1 MAENVIK
8 NNNTII
14 VGTISSGMEFSH
26 EVYGEGFYVFYV
38 DVPRLSDSCD
48 RLQVTISERLIADQ
62 DMSIGRRIK
71 IEGQF
76 RSYNNYK
83 TEGNKLIL
91 TVFVREFE
99 FINDDAV
106 ENPNQVYLDGFICKN
121 PVYRTTPF
129 GREITDILLAV
140 NRPYNKSDY
149 IPCISWG
156 RNARYSKTLKIGD
169 RIAIWGRIQSRPY
182 QKKSEDGTVIDKIAY
197 EVSVSK
203 MEVPKDEE
211 DLLEENEEVENEVAA
226 SLENVENVENVES
239 EKSLEDNIE

>member
-1 MAENVIK
+1 MSDNVIK
-8 NNNTII
+8 NNNAII
-14 VGTISSGMEFSH
+14 VGTISSELEFSH
-26 EVYGEGFYVFYV
+26 EVYGEGFSTFYV

-48 RLQVTISERLIADQ
+48 SLQVTISERLIADQ
-62 DMSIGRRIK
+62 DMSVGRRIK

-83 TEGNKLIL
+83 SEGNKLIL

-99 FINDDAV
+99 FIDDETI

-203 MEVPKDEE
+203 MEVPKDDE
-211 DLLEENEEVENEVAA
+211 DVLDESNTLQDEAAA
-226 SLENVENVENVES
+226 SLDNANDTEN
-239 EKSLEDNIE
+239 NIE